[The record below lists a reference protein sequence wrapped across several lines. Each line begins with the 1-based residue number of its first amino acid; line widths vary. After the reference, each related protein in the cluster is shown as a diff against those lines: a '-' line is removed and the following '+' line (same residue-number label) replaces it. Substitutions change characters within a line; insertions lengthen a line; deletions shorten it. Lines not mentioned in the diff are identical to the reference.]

1 MTIHITKPHAIF
13 KVVVIVFFCLLN
25 FVDNDDDIYETIEF
39 SDSSNIYTEPIKSDY
54 GALRKIN
61 IRTTPTPRI
70 RMNKETNM
78 KKSRATMNLE
88 KYNLDIDNDIRSTD
102 DETELRIKPLKVV
115 HSNTKRNSTKVLCS
129 MISVGL
135 QFINNIKH

>member
-1 MTIHITKPHAIF
+1 MTI
-13 KVVVIVFFCLLN
+13 LLFIK

-61 IRTTPTPRI
+61 IKTTPTPRI

-78 KKSRATMNLE
+78 KHE
-88 KYNLDIDNDIRSTD
+88 
-102 DETELRIKPLKVV
+102 E
-115 HSNTKRNSTKVLCS
+115 CF
-129 MISVGL
+129 
-135 QFINNIKH
+135 Q

>member
-1 MTIHITKPHAIF
+1 M
-13 KVVVIVFFCLLN
+13 
-25 FVDNDDDIYETIEF
+25 VDNDDDIYETIEF

-61 IRTTPTPRI
+61 IKTTPTPRI
-70 RMNKETNM
+70 RMNKDIGNKETNM

-102 DETELRIKPLKVV
+102 DETELRIKPFKVV
-115 HSNTKRNSTKVLCS
+115 HNNTKRNSTKVLCS

-135 QFINNIKH
+135 QVIDNIKFCT

>member
-1 MTIHITKPHAIF
+1 MLSLK
-13 KVVVIVFFCLLN
+13 LLLLYFLFIK

>member
-1 MTIHITKPHAIF
+1 MNK
-13 KVVVIVFFCLLN
+13 
-25 FVDNDDDIYETIEF
+25 DM
-39 SDSSNIYTEPIKSDY
+39 
-54 GALRKIN
+54 G
-61 IRTTPTPRI
+61 
-70 RMNKETNM
+70 NKETNM

-102 DETELRIKPLKVV
+102 DETELRIKPFKVV
-115 HSNTKRNSTKVLCS
+115 HSNSKRNSTKVLCS

>member
-1 MTIHITKPHAIF
+1 MFIIF
-13 KVVVIVFFCLLN
+13 L
-25 FVDNDDDIYETIEF
+25 DNDDDIYETIEF

-61 IRTTPTPRI
+61 IKTTPTPRI
-70 RMNKETNM
+70 RMNKEITNM

-102 DETELRIKPLKVV
+102 DETELRIKPFKVV
-115 HSNTKRNSTKVLCS
+115 HNNAKRNSTKVIS
-129 MISVGL
+129 TMISVGL
-135 QFINNIKH
+135 QFINNIYH